1 MVKVTKSTSSNTN
14 APPISQVSLG
24 QDGLFWLS
32 PMINKKIPVNPDKAM
47 NAKYVGRKMKEDD
60 VFVWFIKALELFG
73 AENMTY
79 YLQLYLKLLYT
90 LYHYYY

>member
-47 NAKYVGRKMKEDD
+47 NAKWKKQKHPNKVAHKQSEQD
-60 VFVWFIKALELFG
+60 IAQIELVNN
-73 AENMTY
+73 AD
-79 YLQLYLKLLYT
+79 
-90 LYHYYY
+90 